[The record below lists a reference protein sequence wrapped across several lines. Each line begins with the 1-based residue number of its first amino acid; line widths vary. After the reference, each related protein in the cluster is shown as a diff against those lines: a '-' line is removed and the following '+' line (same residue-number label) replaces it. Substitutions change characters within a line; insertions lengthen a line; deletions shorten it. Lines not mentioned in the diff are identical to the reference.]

1 ALVQA
6 AFGASRKKGSYLKER
21 FWRLKAR
28 RGEKRAA
35 MAVAHSILVAAYEML
50 RRHEQYRDLGTAY
63 LDRIAR
69 VVTEKRLVR
78 RLQLETAHEALLGD
92 NAGDAVEVG
101 SAEVAILFVST
112 EHFVSGDENA
122 VGNRH
127 GGSFF
132 ASTSFQSPEP
142 LLEVAALLARCAEGG
157 LDQS

>member
-1 ALVQA
+1 I
-6 AFGASRKKGSYLKER
+6 
-21 FWRLKAR
+21 
-28 RGEKRAA
+28 RGKTTCPTCSKRCAELGRTGLRVCLDFSLRGG
-35 MAVAHSILVAAYEML
+35 VAHG
-50 RRHEQYRDLGTAY
+50 RRALPRKQEPSRSLEGDA
-63 LDRIAR
+63 IAQR
-69 VVTEKRLVR
+69 
-78 RLQLETAHEALLGD
+78 LETAHEALLGD

-157 LDQS
+157 LDQSGHEMDVAP